1 MIKLRL
7 LNLDTKGNLVSFEE
21 CGTYRS
27 YVDIGNYLRRRGKPG
42 KYYAI
47 PNNITNLVGIREIN
61 VTKDKYGKEVEME
74 SSIY

>member
-7 LNLDTKGNLVSFEE
+7 LNLDTKRNLVSFED

-27 YVDIGNYLRRRGKPG
+27 YADIGNYLRRRGKLG

-47 PNNITNLVGIREIN
+47 PNNITTLAGIREIN
-61 VTKDKYGKEVEME
+61 VTKHQYGKEVEME
-74 SSIY
+74 GSIY

>member
-21 CGTYRS
+21 CGNYRS
-27 YVDIGNYLRRRGKPG
+27 YVDIGNYLRRRGKLG

-47 PNNITNLVGIREIN
+47 PNNITNLAGIREIN

-74 SSIY
+74 GSIY